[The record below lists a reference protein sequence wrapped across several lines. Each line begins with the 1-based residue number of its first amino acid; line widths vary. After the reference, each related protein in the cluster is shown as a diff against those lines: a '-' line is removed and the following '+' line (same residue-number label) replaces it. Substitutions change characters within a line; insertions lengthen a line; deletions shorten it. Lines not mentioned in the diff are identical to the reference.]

1 MFTFAMGSI
10 IDMSFTLIIDT
21 YTEATAE
28 AFVFIT
34 FVRNLGTVGLP
45 FGITPWMTA
54 MSLTNMFI
62 ISGTICTAL
71 GLLCIPMIIWGK
83 AMRSWSKPLYEKLL
97 IDIQT
102 P

>member
-1 MFTFAMGSI
+1 MYTFAMGSI

-34 FVRNLGTVGLP
+34 FVRNLGTIGLP
-45 FGITPWMTA
+45 FGIAPWMSS

-62 ISGTICTAL
+62 ITGCICTSL
-71 GLLCIPMIIWGK
+71 GLLCIPMILLGK
-83 AMRSWSKPLYEKLL
+83 ALRSWSKPRYEKLL
-97 IDIQT
+97 LQIHA